1 MLQGTHGAHGAAA
14 KALSRGWNVRRGSCL
29 IRPVQPEEEA
39 RMRELLT
46 DLHDN
51 FKATVRTA
59 RGAKLDTSNEEE
71 LWSGR
76 AWTGRQAAK
85 LGLVDGVGTLQE
97 TMRAK
102 FGDQVK
108 RTHA

>member
-1 MLQGTHGAHGAAA
+1 
-14 KALSRGWNVRRGSCL
+14 
-29 IRPVQPEEEA
+29 
-39 RMRELLT
+39 MRELLA

-51 FKATVRTA
+51 FKAIVRGA

-85 LGLVDGVGTLQE
+85 LGLIDGVGTLQE
-97 TMRAK
+97 VMRAK
-102 FGDQVK
+102 FGDQV
-108 RTHA
+108 RAPAHAPCMHHAWPLLIDKF